1 MEFLDGFDD
10 ASDANRND
18 CTCTASR
25 AHLELHR
32 DRARL
37 PGAVSKDYEWTSA
50 EECQDAT
57 QRAEQLAVALQRP
70 SRASLVNRPVMRADT
85 ALPRARFEA
94 RRFDPIVS
102 RFVRYLLADRERV
115 SRVDVGDM
123 PRHLFLDAPQR

>member
-37 PGAVSKDYEWTSA
+37 PGAISKDYEWTSA

-57 QRAEQLAVALQRP
+57 ERAEQLAVALQRP
-70 SRASLVNRPVMRADT
+70 SRASLVNRPKPRPTFLKQAPLECSAADCS
-85 ALPRARFEA
+85 
-94 RRFDPIVS
+94 VS
-102 RFVRYLLADRERV
+102 ANISIGRV
-115 SRVDVGDM
+115 SSGSTAAWNL
-123 PRHLFLDAPQR
+123 H